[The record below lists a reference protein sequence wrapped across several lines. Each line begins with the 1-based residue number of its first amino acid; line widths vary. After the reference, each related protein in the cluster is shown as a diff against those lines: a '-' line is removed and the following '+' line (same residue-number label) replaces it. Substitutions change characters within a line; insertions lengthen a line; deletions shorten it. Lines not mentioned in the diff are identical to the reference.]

1 MDRNLPD
8 IEKLFKSALEDEQE
22 MPAPEVWT
30 AIDNIL
36 DKDNVISIKKKYED
50 VKKVAFLLFF
60 MLLGLSIYEFAEPL
74 GNRNNNF
81 SGKEIVSEKSNGE
94 NVKDESNISSNK
106 LDGSRRSTINK
117 SKGVADNSLVFK
129 EPAAKA
135 EKTESSSVLTE
146 GNKRA
151 RDDKRTIFN
160 TKLLQPKQI
169 AADNSIAAVKNEI
182 SKEHKE
188 KFGTKDMKL
197 GKTVL
202 SKDYNALSAEILKPI
217 NLDSINPIILP
228 RSPAPIKIAPGI
240 ANKNS
245 MAVSTKTIKGKLSA
259 FSINLF
265 FSPDLAFYRLRDNV
279 SNNNPGEATE
289 IEKNEHHEFSLTT
302 GALIEYR
309 ATKHWSIQ
317 SGLTYSNTN
326 ITVAPKTIYAQADNS
341 GSIKYL
347 LNTSSGYG
355 YVLPSFSNNPKVG
368 DSLYAFTSTH
378 TLQYLSL
385 PVAIKYIIT
394 KGKISFSAM
403 AGAAV
408 NRLIKGKIETSVE
421 DGINNEPEVT
431 DNLQGLKKVYWS
443 GLAGFGI
450 NYQFYKKAAIT
461 FAPVYRFALNSNNK
475 DASVKSYPNSIGL
488 TTGIKF
494 DF

>member
-8 IEKLFKSALEDEQE
+8 IEHLFKLALEDEEE

-36 DKDNVISIKKKYED
+36 DKDNVVSIKKKYEN

-60 MLLGLSIYEFAEPL
+60 MLAGLSIYEFEKPVS
-74 GNRNNNF
+74 NRDNNF
-81 SGKEIVSEKSNGE
+81 PGKEIASEKSNGE
-94 NVKDESNISSNK
+94 NVKDESNTSPDKSEGPG
-106 LDGSRRSTINK
+106 LTTNK
-117 SKGVADNSLVFK
+117 SKISPYDSLVFK

-135 EKTESSSVLTE
+135 EPAKLSSVLTE
-146 GNKRA
+146 GKKLV
-151 RDDKRTIFN
+151 RDYRNPVFDKE
-160 TKLLQPKQI
+160 LSQPQQ
-169 AADNSIAAVKNEI
+169 AAVDNSVAAAENES
-182 SKEHKE
+182 SKKHKE
-188 KFGTKDMKL
+188 KFADRDMRL
-197 GKTVL
+197 EKTIL
-202 SKDYNALSAEILKPI
+202 SKDYNALPVQRLSPD
-217 NLDSINPIILP
+217 NLGSINTIILP

-240 ANKNS
+240 ANKTS
-245 MAVSTKTIKGKLSA
+245 MAISTKTKKVKLPA

-279 SNNNPGEATE
+279 SNNNPSEATE
-289 IEKNEHHEFSLTT
+289 IEKNEHHEFSSTT

-309 ATKHWSIQ
+309 AKKHWSIQ

-355 YVLPSFSNNPKVG
+355 YVLPSFSNSPKVG

-378 TLQYLSL
+378 TLQYLSF
-385 PVAIKYIIT
+385 PVAIKYTIT
-394 KGKISFSAM
+394 KGKVSLSAM

-408 NRLIKGKIETSVE
+408 NRLIKGKVETSVE
-421 DGINNEPEVT
+421 DGTNNEPEVA
-431 DNLQGLKKVYWS
+431 DKLQGLKKVYFS
-443 GLAGFGI
+443 GLTGFGI
-450 NYQFYKKAAIT
+450 NYQLYKKAAIT
-461 FAPVYRFALNSNNK
+461 FAPVYRFALNSINK
-475 DASVKSYPNSIGL
+475 DAAVKSYPNSIGL